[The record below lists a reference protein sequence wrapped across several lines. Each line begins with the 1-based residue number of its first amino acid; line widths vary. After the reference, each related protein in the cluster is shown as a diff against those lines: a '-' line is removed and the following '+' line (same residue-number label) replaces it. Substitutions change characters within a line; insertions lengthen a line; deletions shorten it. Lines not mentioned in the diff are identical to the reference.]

1 MAYGVLIEKWN
12 RSINLVSRGDIAR
25 LDKRHLIDSL
35 AASPYL
41 TGETVLDVGTGP
53 GLPGIPLAIARPT
66 LTFTLWERMSRRVRF
81 LQLVCR
87 ELGLN
92 NVEVVEC
99 DLDKTAHLKP
109 LRFDHIV
116 ARAVAPMEQLWHSL
130 QSHLTKNGSLIVYS
144 HTSTQLQED
153 ASDFSNDLNASGAGR
168 QRSTPR
174 IPQRRGPQPK
184 QITSAVPGLG
194 AKHHLQLVSNSATD
208 S

>member
-99 DLDKTAHLKP
+99 DLDKTALP
-109 LRFDHIV
+109 L
-116 ARAVAPMEQLWHSL
+116 S
-130 QSHLTKNGSLIVYS
+130 
-144 HTSTQLQED
+144 
-153 ASDFSNDLNASGAGR
+153 R
-168 QRSTPR
+168 Q
-174 IPQRRGPQPK
+174 QPC
-184 QITSAVPGLG
+184 LG
-194 AKHHLQLVSNSATD
+194 Y
-208 S
+208 